1 MLQLV
6 LLSSSLFINLTGR
19 LWIVFAGEGASVV
32 YSAAITA
39 AGFTHELANTTTFEY
54 VKAII
59 DLLMCP
65 LCRPDGKVLI
75 IGGGIGNFTNVTTTF
90 KDHPCPHVLTHR
102 TLYFRRGGFNLHVE
116 GLKALCLLARR
127 GTLQFGYLTFF
138 WLSGRTWQL
147 LSHCSLK
154 YSTMDFFPTSYGCA
168 GTSTC
173 SALTW
178 FGPAMLWR
186 VYQRHSGLACAHYQV
201 DSHNEKMVDLFEQ
214 YNNMSSGAG
223 TTQ

>member
-1 MLQLV
+1 MAAKLDQTPKSIRGLKWPVARDLTVYESAPAVPTTGSKVNADSSLFMAWSVPFGIDFTKKMLQLV

-116 GLKALCLLARR
+116 GLKALCLL
-127 GTLQFGYLTFF
+127 G
-138 WLSGRTWQL
+138 SRTNYNAD
-147 LSHCSLK
+147 CSPGSRDNLRPFDLG
-154 YSTMDFFPTSYGCA
+154 SR
-168 GTSTC
+168 
-173 SALTW
+173 L
-178 FGPAMLWR
+178 ML
-186 VYQRHSGLACAHYQV
+186 Y
-201 DSHNEKMVDLFEQ
+201 
-214 YNNMSSGAG
+214 
-223 TTQ
+223 